1 MEEKD
6 GIRAVELYGN
16 MLYRICVLMLR
27 NNADAQDAVQETLLK
42 YLTKAPEFAST
53 EHEKAWLI
61 TVASNQCRNI
71 QRQQKRV
78 VPMETIQIQT
88 AEEEECAI
96 LESLMEVPEKFREIL
111 ILHYV
116 EGYKVAEVAAM
127 LSMGVSA
134 VKMRLAKGRRLL
146 KEIYRKEL

>member
-6 GIRAVELYGN
+6 GVRVVELYGN
-16 MLYRICVLMLR
+16 ILYRICILMLR

-42 YLTKAPEFAST
+42 YLTKAPEFASR

-71 QRQQKRV
+71 QRQQRRV
-78 VPMETIQIQT
+78 VPMEDIHIQIED
-88 AEEEECAI
+88 AEECSV

-116 EGYKVAEVAAM
+116 EGYKVAEIAGM
-127 LSMGVSA
+127 LDMGISA
-134 VKMRLAKGRRLL
+134 VKMRLTKGRHLL
-146 KEIYRKEL
+146 KEIYRKGL